1 MKLKLETNISQPE
14 IAAATGGCPEGRRPQ
29 GQPPVAQAPNSQVAN
44 IPNPQVNAKQTAPRR
59 TFTTEYKLK
68 ILAAY
73 EACGN
78 PLARGEL
85 LRSEGLYSSR
95 ISSWKQQRDAGRLG
109 ATNNKKA
116 TGKLQQLTR
125 ENAGLKKK
133 LAQANALIELQKKVS
148 ELLGQHI
155 LPHDL
160 NGEN

>member
-1 MKLKLETNISQPE
+1 MKQEIDTNISQAE
-14 IAAATGGCPEGRRPQ
+14 ITTATGVCPGGRRPE
-29 GQPPVAQAPNSQVAN
+29 GQTPVAEAPNSQVPN

-68 ILAAY
+68 ILEAY
-73 EACGN
+73 EACDN
-78 PLARGEL
+78 SLARGEL

-95 ISSWKQQRDAGRLG
+95 ISSWKQQRDVGRLG

-116 TGKLQQLTR
+116 TSKSLQLTR
-125 ENAGLKKK
+125 ENARLKKK
-133 LAQANALIELQKKVS
+133 LEQAIAIIDLQKKVS